1 MVESLIRAGVLAR
14 WARMGGVLLTFCVVV
29 GCSRFGFSEPQDRA
43 REFVE
48 TLVTAPGES
57 DKLREIARLSPERQ
71 PEDLLEGLSARVTLD
86 FLRARRT
93 QDMALN
99 FSVKDMQKSDNDHRL
114 VTIRVGYA
122 DGADKAAEKEL
133 LLQVSVERN
142 GQGDWRIT
150 HVTAGH

>member
-1 MVESLIRAGVLAR
+1 MRTGALAR
-14 WARMGGVLLTFCVVV
+14 WAKTGGVLLTLCVVV

-48 TLVTAPGES
+48 TLVTAPGEL
-57 DKLREIARLSPERQ
+57 DKLREIARLAPERQ

-86 FLRARRT
+86 FLRARRS

-99 FSVKDMQKSDNDHRL
+99 FAVKDMQKPDNARRL

-122 DGADKAAEKEL
+122 DTGKVAEKEL
-133 LLQVSVERN
+133 LLQVSVERS
-142 GQGDWRIT
+142 GQDDWHIT
-150 HVTAGH
+150 RVTAGH

>member
-1 MVESLIRAGVLAR
+1 MRASALAR
-14 WARMGGVLLTFCVVV
+14 WAKTGGVLLTLCVVV

-57 DKLREIARLSPERQ
+57 DKLREIARLAPERQ

-93 QDMALN
+93 QDMALD
-99 FSVKDMQKSDNDHRL
+99 FAVKDMQTPDNDRRL

-122 DGADKAAEKEL
+122 EAGKEAEKEL

-142 GQGDWRIT
+142 GRGDWHIT
-150 HVTAGH
+150 RVTAGH